1 MTKSQGP
8 NASGQVRSG
17 APRSDATSHI
27 SSGVLDAQDE
37 GDKIAAVGSD
47 VVGILQIVQ
56 MGSGLYLRLCG
67 ALVWIL
73 SASAAVMGSA
83 RCLGLLVETLVDP
96 LDAVALRWRYSLTF
110 LALESVAVAAQYFG
124 RVSLAKATIEITYRI
139 RTELFE
145 KMRRLPIAYYDVQPL
160 GRTITRLTS
169 DVEGIE
175 TFFNGTLARVLIAS
189 INIASVLVAM
199 LLTDLRF
206 GGVIVAVCIPALLF
220 TVAMRRPVVRWLR
233 TYKRRSAHLN
243 AKLAEYLNGMPVIKL
258 FGLESWTQR
267 QFNAAADDLLS
278 AGIHTLNWNSFIRPT
293 AVFLCSLP
301 TLLVLALGGPQ
312 VIEGAMQLG
321 MLVAFVRFSERFVSP
336 IRVISQEVQ
345 NIQEAVVSSE
355 RVRRMLLEPEESTSL
370 GPDGE
375 KTPQIHGKV
384 EYRDV
389 WMSYGDATP
398 VLKGISFT
406 VEPGMKVGLVGAT
419 GSGKTT
425 TVNLLPRLYP
435 LLSGEIL
442 LDGQPIQQLRRSHLR
457 RQLGYVSQDL
467 VVFAGTLRENLNA
480 AVATPLADSVLLAAA
495 AETGLSQVL
504 QRAQGGLD
512 YQIVES
518 GDNLSVGER
527 QLVAFTRMLLRDPR
541 LLILDEAT
549 ANIDEVCEA
558 LIQSATLKLMQGRTS
573 FIIAH
578 RLSTII
584 QCDMILVFA
593 KGQIIERGT
602 HSQLMACGG
611 YYAQLAGRQLLV

>member
-1 MTKSQGP
+1 MTKSQESK
-8 NASGQVRSG
+8 ASGVVKSV
-17 APRSDATSHI
+17 APKPGTASHI
-27 SSGVLDAQDE
+27 SSGVLYPSEAEDN
-37 GDKIAAVGSD
+37 IAAVGSD
-47 VVGILQIVQ
+47 VIGILQIVQ
-56 MGSGLYLRLCG
+56 MGSGLYLRVCG

-73 SASAAVMGSA
+73 GASVAVMGSA

-96 LDAVALRWRYSLTF
+96 RAAVDLRWRYSLTF
-110 LALESVAVAAQYFG
+110 LALESLAVVAQYVG

-145 KMRRLPIAYYDVQPL
+145 KMRRLPISYYDVQPL

-175 TFFNGTLARVLIAS
+175 TFFNGTLASVLIAG

-199 LLTDLRF
+199 LLTDLHF

-233 TYKRRSAHLN
+233 TYKRRSAHVN
-243 AKLAEYLNGMPVIKL
+243 AKLAEYLNGMPIIKI

-267 QFNAAADDLLS
+267 QFDAAADDLLS
-278 AGIHTLNWNSFIRPT
+278 AGIHTLNWNSFIRPF

-312 VIEGAMQLG
+312 VIAGAMQLG

-355 RVRRMLLEPEESTSL
+355 RVRRMLQEPEESGSL
-370 GPDGE
+370 GPDGD
-375 KTPQIHGKV
+375 KTPQLQGKV

-389 WMSYGDATP
+389 WMSYGDSTP
-398 VLKGISFT
+398 VLKGITFS

-442 LDGQPIQQLRRSHLR
+442 IDGQPLQQLQRRNLR

-467 VVFAGTLRENLNA
+467 VVFAGTLRENLSA
-480 AVATPLADSVLLAAA
+480 ALATPLPDSVLLAAA

-504 QRAQGGLD
+504 RHAKGGLD
-512 YQIVES
+512 YKIVEG

-558 LIQSATLKLMQGRTS
+558 LIQMATLKLMQGRTC

-593 KGQIIERGT
+593 NGQIIERGSHT
-602 HSQLMACGG
+602 ELMARGG